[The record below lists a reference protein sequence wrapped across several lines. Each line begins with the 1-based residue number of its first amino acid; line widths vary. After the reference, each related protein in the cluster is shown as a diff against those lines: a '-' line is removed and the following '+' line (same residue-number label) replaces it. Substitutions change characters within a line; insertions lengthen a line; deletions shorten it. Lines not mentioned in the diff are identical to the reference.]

1 MRTTYYHYIDG
12 SVGIGT
18 TYHTLATGTVNEFGI
33 GISSHIGI
41 GTLPRAGADI
51 AMHHDGSESKR
62 TGGLEINANTNAS
75 GDKHGARILAY
86 NRVKANKG
94 YRRLRFA
101 ASEYQFE
108 TPVDGTSTGSVV
120 PSLNITGFGS
130 VGIGTTNPTQI
141 LHLSSNS
148 NQASIRLSNVGTGG
162 TDWYVQS
169 SGNDASN
176 GQGNFSIYNGAIND
190 YALSITAEGNVGIG
204 TTTPSVKLDVIGS
217 ATVEGDLFLREVP
230 SHGICKINA
239 NGNINLYADGEVRFY
254 ESDNNKLMFLFDVNT
269 TNDDARIEL
278 MGDED
283 TYFNHPGDNQLGFT
297 VGGNEV
303 IRLRDRQVVFQPMT
317 TAQRNALSAQEGG
330 VIYNSST
337 NKLQV
342 YNGSAWVD
350 LH

>member
-41 GTLPRAGADI
+41 GTIPRTGADLAI
-51 AMHHDGSESKR
+51 HHDGSEDNR

-141 LHLSSNS
+141 LHLSSN
-148 NQASIRLSNVGTGG
+148 
-162 TDWYVQS
+162 
-169 SGNDASN
+169 
-176 GQGNFSIYNGAIND
+176 
-190 YALSITAEGNVGIG
+190 
-204 TTTPSVKLDVIGS
+204 
-217 ATVEGDLFLREVP
+217 
-230 SHGICKINA
+230 
-239 NGNINLYADGEVRFY
+239 
-254 ESDNNKLMFLFDVNT
+254 
-269 TNDDARIEL
+269 
-278 MGDED
+278 
-283 TYFNHPGDNQLGFT
+283 
-297 VGGNEV
+297 
-303 IRLRDRQVVFQPMT
+303 
-317 TAQRNALSAQEGG
+317 
-330 VIYNSST
+330 
-337 NKLQV
+337 
-342 YNGSAWVD
+342 
-350 LH
+350 